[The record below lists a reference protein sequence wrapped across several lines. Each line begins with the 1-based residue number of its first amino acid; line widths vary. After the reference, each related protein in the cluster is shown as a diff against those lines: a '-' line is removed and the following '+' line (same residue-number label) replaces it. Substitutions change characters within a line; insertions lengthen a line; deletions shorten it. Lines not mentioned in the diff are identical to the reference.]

1 MEQGDIRDG
10 IAVSLSEWL
19 LDPEITFLNHGS
31 FGAAPRAVLAEQDR
45 WRERMERR
53 PTTFMTFELPQ
64 ALREAV
70 AQLAAFVGCDA
81 KDLGFVENAT
91 AGCNAVLNSLALR
104 AGDEILLTDHG
115 YRAVRNAAEHAARRA
130 GARVVEAAVR
140 FPISDNAQVVE
151 AVTSRLSPRTRVVML
166 DHITSPTAVVFPV
179 RELIAA
185 CRAAGVPVL
194 IDGAHAPG
202 MLDLDIR
209 ELGVDWYVGNCH
221 KWLMAP
227 KGAGFLYAHPD
238 RQSGLHPP
246 VISHG
251 YDQGFTAEFDWIGT
265 RDPSAWLAV
274 PAALNFHVRLGGPK
288 LRERNIALARQ
299 SAAVLAQRWGTPR
312 GAPDAM
318 IGSMATVRL
327 PLAAEPTRE
336 RALELR
342 KWLLEIHQI
351 EAAIMPFAGA
361 LWARISVQAYNG
373 PADIRRL
380 ADAFGG

>member
-19 LDPEITFLNHGS
+19 LDPDITFLNHGS
-31 FGAAPRAVLAEQDR
+31 FGAAPRSVLAEQDR

-64 ALREAV
+64 ALRGAA

-81 KDLGFVENAT
+81 KHLGFVENAT
-91 AGCNAVLNSLALR
+91 AGCNAVLNCLALR
-104 AGDEILLTDHG
+104 AGDEILVTDHG

-130 GARVVEAAVR
+130 GARVVEAAVP
-140 FPISDNAQVVE
+140 FPIGEDPQVVE
-151 AVTSRLSPRTRVVML
+151 AVMSRLSPRTRVVML
-166 DHITSPTAVVFPV
+166 DHITSPTAVAFPV
-179 RELIAA
+179 RELTAA

-202 MLDLDIR
+202 MVDLDIR
-209 ELGVDWYVGNCH
+209 ELSVDWYVGNCH

-251 YDQGFTAEFDWIGT
+251 YDQGFAAEFDWIGT

-274 PAALNFHVRLGGPK
+274 PAALDFHARLGGPK

-299 SAAVLAQRWGTPR
+299 SAAVLAQRWSTPR

-318 IGSMATVRL
+318 IGSMAAVRL

-342 KWLLEIHQI
+342 KWLLETHHI

-380 ADAFGG
+380 ADAFAG

>member
-1 MEQGDIRDG
+1 VLPSPT
-10 IAVSLSEWL
+10 VSRSEWL
-19 LDPEITFLNHGS
+19 LDPGIVFLNHGS
-31 FGAAPRAVLAEQDR
+31 FGAAPRCVLAEQDR

-64 ALREAV
+64 ALRDA
-70 AQLAAFVGCDA
+70 AARLAAFVGCDA

-104 AGDEILLTDHG
+104 PGDEILVTDHG
-115 YRAVRNAAEHAARRA
+115 YRAVRNATEHVAKRA
-130 GARVVEAAVR
+130 GARVVEAAVP
-140 FPISDNAQVVE
+140 FPIQDPAQVV
-151 AVTSRLSPRTRVVML
+151 ASVTARLSPRTRLVLL
-166 DHITSPTAVVFPV
+166 DHVTSPTAVIFPLH
-179 RELIAA
+179 ELIAA
-185 CRAAGVPVL
+185 CRAAGALIL

-202 MLDLDIR
+202 MVDLDIR
-209 ELGVDWYVGNCH
+209 HLDVDWYVGNCH

-227 KGAGFLYAHPD
+227 KGAGFLYADPQ
-238 RQSGLHPP
+238 RQAGLHPP

-274 PAALNFHVRLGGPK
+274 PAALEFHSRLGGVQ
-288 LRERNIALARQ
+288 LRERNVTLTRQ
-299 SAAVLAQRWGTPR
+299 SAAILAQRWGTSR

-318 IGSMATVRL
+318 TGSMAAIRL
-327 PLAAEPTRE
+327 PLDAEPTRD

-342 KWLLEIHQI
+342 KWLLDTHHI

-361 LWARISVQAYNG
+361 LWARISMQAYNE
-373 PADIRRL
+373 PADIQRL
-380 ADAFGG
+380 ADAFQT